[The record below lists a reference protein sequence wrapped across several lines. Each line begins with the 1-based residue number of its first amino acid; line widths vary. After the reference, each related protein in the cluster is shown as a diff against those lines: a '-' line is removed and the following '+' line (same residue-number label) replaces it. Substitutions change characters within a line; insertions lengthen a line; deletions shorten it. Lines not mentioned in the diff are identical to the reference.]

1 MKHRQQGLA
10 LISVMLVL
18 SLALLI
24 TSGMLRSHRM
34 SLQSSAQQL
43 QTLHLRQWAVEGEV
57 WALRRLHKAVVDQQN
72 HAEML
77 LDWPQDIPELGR
89 EDTQV
94 EVHIEDLSARFNLNA
109 LLHQGQI
116 DAVTLERWARLLELL
131 ELPALQPSQVG
142 QLSEV
147 SQLRLL
153 PGFDAPMLRR
163 LEPWVALLPTDATL
177 NVNTA
182 PALLLRVLELE
193 PDVADA
199 LVRQRSTTSWHS
211 VQAFSAD
218 PLIADT
224 GINTHGLG
232 VDSRWHRI
240 TVRVVQEQQVL
251 TLNTDVEFVTK
262 TARLKV
268 VQRRLLPS
276 RGIEITQ

>member
-268 VQRRLLPS
+268 LQRRLLPS

>member
-211 VQAFSAD
+211 VQAFSTD

-276 RGIEITQ
+276 RDIEITQ

>member
-24 TSGMLRSHRM
+24 TSGLLRSHRLA
-34 SLQSSAQQL
+34 LQSSAQQL
-43 QTLHLRQWAVEGEV
+43 QTLHLRQLAVSGEI
-57 WALRRLHKAVVDQQN
+57 WALRRLHKAFVEQQN

-77 LDWPQDIPELGR
+77 RDWPQITPELCS
-89 EDTQV
+89 EDAQV
-94 EVHIEDLSARFNLNA
+94 EVQIEDLSARFNLNA

-131 ELPALQPSQVG
+131 ELPALRPDQVG
-142 QLSEV
+142 LLSEV

-153 PGFDAPMLRR
+153 PGFDAATLLR

-177 NVNTA
+177 NINTV
-182 PALLLRVLELE
+182 PALLLRVLEIE
-193 PDVADA
+193 PEVADA
-199 LVRQRSTTSWHS
+199 LVRQRPTTSWHS

-218 PLIADT
+218 PLIADA

-240 TVRVVQEQQVL
+240 SVRVVQDQHVL
-251 TLNTDVEFVTK
+251 TLSTDVEFVVK
-262 TARLKV
+262 TAQLKV
-268 VQRRLLPS
+268 LQRRLLSS
-276 RGIEITQ
+276 RGLEITQ

>member
-43 QTLHLRQWAVEGEV
+43 QTLHLRQWAVEGEL

>member
-24 TSGMLRSHRM
+24 TSGLLRSHRLA
-34 SLQSSAQQL
+34 LQSSAQQL
-43 QTLHLRQWAVEGEV
+43 QTLHLRQWAMEGEI
-57 WALRRLHKAVVDQQN
+57 WALRRLHKSFVEQQN

-77 LDWPQDIPELGR
+77 RDWPQITPEPGS
-89 EDTQV
+89 EDAQV
-94 EVHIEDLSARFNLNA
+94 EVQIEDLSARFNLNA

-131 ELPALQPSQVG
+131 ELPALRPDRVG
-142 QLSEV
+142 LLSEV

-153 PGFDAPMLRR
+153 PGFDAATLLR

-177 NVNTA
+177 NINTV
-182 PALLLRVLELE
+182 PALLLHVLEIE
-193 PDVADA
+193 PDIADA
-199 LVRQRSTTSWHS
+199 LVHQRSTTSWHS

-240 TVRVVQEQQVL
+240 TVRVVQEQHVL
-251 TLNTDVEFVTK
+251 TLSTDVEFVEK
-262 TARLKV
+262 SAQLKV
-268 VQRRLLPS
+268 LQRRLLSS
-276 RGIEITQ
+276 RGLEITQ

>member
-153 PGFDAPMLRR
+153 PVFDAPMLRR

>member
-193 PDVADA
+193 PDVANA

-262 TARLKV
+262 TVRLKV
-268 VQRRLLPS
+268 LQRRLLPS